1 MKRIKVSGSRKD
13 HNVFLY
19 TLSTCGWCKRLK
31 QLLVDKGVEYEYF
44 DVDKA
49 GKDEKR
55 QAVEELKKRNLPLGF
70 PITIIDNEITIIG
83 FKPEAI
89 SEALGL

>member
-1 MKRIKVSGSRKD
+1 MNRIKVSGSRKD
-13 HNVFLY
+13 HDVFLY

-31 QLLVDKGVEYEYF
+31 RLLNDKDVEYRYF

-49 GKDEKR
+49 GKEEKR
-55 QAVEELKKRNLPLGF
+55 QAIEDLKKRNLPIGF
-70 PITIIDNEITIIG
+70 PITIIDNEISIIG